1 MSHFLKTFCWSTI
14 TIFLL
19 VTIVD
24 YTNTTKKY
32 EVTINHPG
40 EKEPV
45 NIIVNQVINKDGL
58 PIQYYMDVPSVICL
72 EQVCK
77 IIPVTLYWN
86 NLGEFQ
92 KYELEVGST
101 LEKYKADL
109 FEPQDYKK
117 LQHILS
123 DKNSPFKEVYY
134 DEILT
139 VPTEDDVDAVSGAT
153 ALQLDEEDTVPGA
166 ALGCYT
172 LWHWANGNIV
182 EEIQQ
187 ITGKSLSKKQLQQFL
202 SSDETTSFLVGL
214 KGISLQKNY
223 EASFVDILLKR
234 VLKDDSVIKQSIV
247 YLENANKEVYINSL
261 KRLFFN
267 GKKAQRLGVVTS
279 LKSYKS
285 NINSNYFDE
294 LSTQLSTLKSYQEI
308 NAFLNLLQNKDIS
321 SKVIS
326 DSVSKLM
333 LNNSNFIIARRAYW
347 FLKKQELT
355 QAQQEELNQF
365 YKKYKNKL

>member
-1 MSHFLKTFCWSTI
+1 MPHFLKTFCWSTI

-19 VTIVD
+19 ITIVD
-24 YTNTTKKY
+24 YTNTTKKI

-45 NIIVNQVINKDGL
+45 KIIVHQVVDNEGL

-77 IIPVTLYWN
+77 IIPVKLYWN
-86 NLGEFQ
+86 NLGEYQ
-92 KYELEVGST
+92 KYELEAGGT

-109 FEPQDYKK
+109 FEPEDYKK

-139 VPTEDDVDAVSGAT
+139 VPTEDNADAVSGAT

-182 EEIQQ
+182 DEIQQ
-187 ITGKSLSKKQLQQFL
+187 ITGKSLSKKQLQKFL
-202 SSDETTSFLVGL
+202 INDKKASFLVGL

-223 EASFVDILLKR
+223 EANFVDIVLNR
-234 VLKDDSVIKQSIV
+234 VLKDDTVIKPSIQ
-247 YLENANKEVYINSL
+247 YLENAKKEVYLNSL

-267 GKKAQRLGVVTS
+267 GEKAQRLGVITS
-279 LKSYKS
+279 LKNHKS
-285 NINSNYFDE
+285 TINPHYFDE
-294 LSTQLSTLKSYQEI
+294 LSRQLSALKSYQEI
-308 NAFLNLLQNKDIS
+308 NAFLNLLQDKDIS
-321 SKVIS
+321 SKIISNNVVI
-326 DSVSKLM
+326 LM
-333 LNNSNFIIARRAYW
+333 VNNANFIIARRGYW

-355 QAQQEELNQF
+355 QEQQEKVEQF
-365 YKKYKNKL
+365 YQKNQNRL